1 MAAHAAVVG
10 GLFAAS
16 FWQVGDPGELPLRL
30 PPVVIDAPAAS
41 GGPHHP
47 APIGGHRQTL
57 VAPAAAPNTVPVAGE
72 DHSSPIDGHE
82 TGPGITGP
90 SDGGDPTGK
99 PGRCAD
105 CPPSDGRDSQ
115 IYPVSQVN
123 SPVAL
128 FQPSPTYPDLP
139 RQLRI
144 TGLVVLE
151 AVIAADGSVEEVH
164 ALARANPL
172 LAQAAADAVTRWK
185 YRPGTLN
192 GRAVRVRLSVT
203 VKFSLNG

>member
-16 FWQVGDPGELPLRL
+16 FWQVGDLGEPPLRM
-30 PPVVIDAPAAS
+30 PPVVVDAPAPS

-47 APIGGHRQTL
+47 APVAGHRQTL
-57 VAPAAAPNTVPVAGE
+57 VAPAAAPDTLPIAGE
-72 DHSSPIDGHE
+72 DHPSPIDGHE

-90 SDGGDPTGK
+90 SNGDDPTGK
-99 PGRCAD
+99 PGACAD
-105 CPPSDGRDSQ
+105 CPPSDGHDSR
-115 IYPVSQVN
+115 IYPVSDVK

-128 FQPSPTYPDLP
+128 FQPSPIYPNTAGRLH
-139 RQLRI
+139 LA
-144 TGLVVLE
+144 GLVVLE

-164 ALARANPL
+164 ALAGANPL